1 MANNYYE
8 TLGISRGA
16 SDDEIKKAYRKLA
29 HKHHPDKAGGNEQ
42 KFKEINQAY
51 QVLSDKAKRAQ
62 YDQFGQTFDGA
73 GGGGAGSAAGGF
85 GGFDFSGFDFG
96 GFSSGGRTGS
106 GGGFE
111 DIFSDIFGGQSR
123 TRQQAGSDIQVDVEI
138 NFEEMVRGASRE
150 VNLYRSVTCDICNGS
165 GGEPGGREDAC
176 STCHGTGQVKK
187 TMRSILGSFTQVATC
202 SNCRGKGKMFFKKC
216 RKCGGDGRVRQEE
229 AVKIEIP
236 AGINNGQ
243 AISLRGQGEA
253 GEWGAPSGDLYVS
266 VHVRPHA
273 KFMRDGDNVTSAEH
287 VSFSQ
292 AVLGDKIEVETVEEN
307 MRMKIPA
314 GTQSGEVFRIKG
326 KGVPHLGRSG
336 RGDHWVK
343 IIVDVPR
350 NISREQ
356 RNAIERLHDSGI

>member
-1 MANNYYE
+1 MAEDYYKI
-8 TLGISRGA
+8 LGVSKGA

-29 HKHHPDKAGGNEQ
+29 HMHHPDKAGGNEQ

-73 GGGGAGSAAGGF
+73 GGAGSAAGGF
-85 GGFDFSGFDFG
+85 GGFDFSGFDFDN
-96 GFSSGGRTGS
+96 FSSRGGSGF

-123 TRQQAGSDIQVDVEI
+123 SRQQAGSDIQVDVEI
-138 NFEEMVRGASRE
+138 SFEEMVKGASQE
-150 VNLYRSVTCDICNGS
+150 INLYRSVVCDNCKGS
-165 GGEPGGREDAC
+165 GGEPGEKEETC
-176 STCHGTGQVKK
+176 PTCHGTGQVKK

-202 SNCRGKGKMFFKKC
+202 SNCRGKGKIFSKKC
-216 RKCGGDGRVRQEE
+216 RSCGGDGRVKREE
-229 AVKIEIP
+229 IIKVDIP

-253 GEWGAPSGDLYVS
+253 GEQGAPSGDLYVS

-273 KFMRDGDNVTSAEH
+273 KFTREGDNVISARH
-287 VSFSQ
+287 IRFSQ
-292 AVLGDKIEVETVEEN
+292 AVLGDKIDVETVEESV
-307 MRMKIPA
+307 RMKIPA

-350 NISREQ
+350 NISRDQ
-356 RNAIERLHDSGI
+356 RNAIERLQDSGI